1 MGITVIIALE
11 DRDGLS
17 RCGKRLSKDR
27 VMLSDIKREFSHIFA
42 SEYTAA
48 LFPEPGYVS
57 PIPPVL
63 PDDAVL
69 FLELEDIPDNAE
81 DLIVYRWN
89 RRYPSDRK
97 YTPADNGWELVST
110 EDFAGYSHPKITKER
125 YRKK

>member
-1 MGITVIIALE
+1 MGITAIIALE
-11 DRDGLS
+11 DKDGLS

-69 FLELEDIPDNAE
+69 FLE
-81 DLIVYRWN
+81 IVYRWN